1 MTARLD
7 TSEMELFGFLRLVIL
22 GVGGMLG
29 ATVILTMALPG
40 QIPQRVRRSGELKRR

>member
-22 GVGGMLG
+22 GVGGVLG

-40 QIPQRVRRSGELKRR
+40 QIPQRVRRSGDLKR